1 MRPCPFPPSKLIVL
15 EELETACRKK
25 DLVYP
30 ITDLK
35 LLPDQEWALNCLSTL
50 EPNHLFFSKNYMPPP
65 KIREDEV
72 RVQVPN
78 ADDLFTDLPLPKG
91 KTSRS
96 SLPFLDKVEMRQL
109 KINRAKKQQEKMN
122 QRLDKLIK
130 KHETK
135 LEEDKVKKQSAEDR
149 EKLQRDLNTVLE

>member
-1 MRPCPFPPSKLIVL
+1 M
-15 EELETACRKK
+15 
-25 DLVYP
+25 
-30 ITDLK
+30 
-35 LLPDQEWALNCLSTL
+35 
-50 EPNHLFFSKNYMPPP
+50 
-65 KIREDEV
+65 